1 MLGEHIVTR
10 SEVTRAIVS
19 GYSPWCGVPA
29 PPSASR
35 TADLPLVYATKCRL
49 SPPAPPAVHDLTTQS
64 PAHPQPHHPT
74 RRPPPASTQLPPQ
87 QMSTQ
92 HKGGL
97 AEPLVSSAGMRESN
111 ASPVAPN
118 RTFSGTVPNS
128 QVGHQPCAACQ
139 SSGRSHPRSCAAAD
153 VLLVLRSDRRTTQGP
168 SGSCSRRRDC
178 HFDDATPPFFYH
190 Y

>member
-74 RRPPPASTQLPPQ
+74 RRPPPAAHPAAPQ

-97 AEPLVSSAGMRESN
+97 AEPLVSSAGTPRFESAAAP
-111 ASPVAPN
+111 ASPKSSTVGPIG
-118 RTFSGTVPNS
+118 SG
-128 QVGHQPCAACQ
+128 GL
-139 SSGRSHPRSCAAAD
+139 RAAASQQVISAD
-153 VLLVLRSDRRTTQGP
+153 WQRAAVGCLRAPEDGLRLKSVT
-168 SGSCSRRRDC
+168 
-178 HFDDATPPFFYH
+178 
-190 Y
+190 